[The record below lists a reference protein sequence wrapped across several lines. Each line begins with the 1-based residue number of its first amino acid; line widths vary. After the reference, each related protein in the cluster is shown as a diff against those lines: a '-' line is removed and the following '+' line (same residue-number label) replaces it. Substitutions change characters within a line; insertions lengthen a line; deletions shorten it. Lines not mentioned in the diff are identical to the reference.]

1 MSADNRLIDT
11 NVMVYAYDVSEKA
24 KRHAAR
30 ALLDE
35 VWDRGGGVLTLQNL
49 SEFFVAVTKKV
60 EHPISIANARA
71 ILADILRSGRW
82 LVIDRQAQTIL
93 TAIELVERTGAPYWD
108 ALIAACMLEH
118 ESTTIVT
125 ENERDFKKIPGLT
138 VINPFKA
145 QLKHD

>member
-30 ALLDE
+30 ALL
-35 VWDRGGGVLTLQNL
+35 
-49 SEFFVAVTKKV
+49 
-60 EHPISIANARA
+60 
-71 ILADILRSGRW
+71 LA
-82 LVIDRQAQTIL
+82 
-93 TAIELVERTGAPYWD
+93 
-108 ALIAACMLEH
+108 
-118 ESTTIVT
+118 IVT

-138 VINPFKA
+138 VINPFKV